1 MLRSTKLT
9 IELSERR
16 ERINALL
23 DKAELSDEER
33 TERDGL
39 AARLQE
45 LEPELRAAL
54 ASEAAEGIGETTQDV
69 VHGLD
74 AEARERLDLRA
85 KATLT
90 GYVTAHLAGRAP
102 SGAEAE
108 YRAAEDAG
116 DGIPVALFDPDPR
129 MAHVPPPAGNENRV
143 DAVTPAPSTVGTN
156 LMNVRPMVFAPSV
169 VSRLM
174 VDMPRVPTG
183 TYGEVRLTTALTAGP
198 KAAGAAAEATAAG
211 FTVETTTVKRVSA
224 RMAIR
229 AEDIASVGFGN
240 FEASLR
246 QNLSMALSA
255 ELDDQALNGDGSGD
269 NLAGIFQ
276 ALTDPT
282 DPTTKA
288 DFDSVIASYADMID
302 GLWALGMPDVRAVV
316 GPATLQLL
324 EQTFQTATSYAGETS
339 VAAYLRAR
347 AGGVWTNSRMPAAVS
362 NVQQAIAMRA
372 GFPGLRK
379 AVCPHWGRMGIEDVY
394 TGSAKAERYL
404 SFHVLLGDVIL
415 VQPDAYKQI
424 SFKLA

>member
-9 IELSERR
+9 IELSKAR

-23 DKAELSDEER
+23 DKSEALTDEER

-54 ASEAAEGIGETTQDV
+54 ASEAAEGIGERTEDV

-129 MAHVPPPAGNENRV
+129 TPATSAGPEARV

-169 VSRLM
+169 TSRLM
-174 VDMPRVPTG
+174 IDMPRVPTG
-183 TYGEVRLTTALTAGP
+183 TFGEVRLTTALTAGP

-255 ELDDQALNGDGSGD
+255 ELDGQALNGDGSGD

-282 DPTTKA
+282 APTTKA
-288 DFDSVIASYADMID
+288 DFDSVVQSYAEMID

-316 GPATLQLL
+316 GPATMQLL
-324 EQTFQTATSYAGETS
+324 EQTFQAATSYAGETS
-339 VAAYLRAR
+339 VAAYLRMN
-347 AGGVWTNSRMPAAVS
+347 AGGVWTNSRMPAAAS
-362 NVQQAIAMRA
+362 NVQQAIAMRS

>member
-23 DKAELSDEER
+23 DKTEALTDEER

-54 ASEAAEGIGETTQDV
+54 ASEASEGIGERTEDV

-129 MAHVPPPAGNENRV
+129 TPATSAGPEARV

-169 VSRLM
+169 TSRLM
-174 VDMPRVPTG
+174 IDMPRVPTG
-183 TYGEVRLTTALTAGP
+183 TFGEVRLTTALTAGP

-276 ALTDPT
+276 ALSDPT
-282 DPTTKA
+282 DPSTKA

-347 AGGVWTNSRMPAAVS
+347 AGGVWTNSRMPAAAS
-362 NVQQAIAMRA
+362 NIQQAIAMRS

-415 VQPDAYKQI
+415 VQPAAYKQI

>member
-9 IELSERR
+9 IELSKAR

-23 DKAELSDEER
+23 DKTEALTDEER

-54 ASEAAEGIGETTQDV
+54 ASEAAEGIGERTEDV

-74 AEARERLDLRA
+74 AEVRERLDLR
-85 KATLT
+85 KRATLT
-90 GYVTAHLAGRAP
+90 GYVTAHLAGRSP
-102 SGAEAE
+102 TGAEAE

-129 MAHVPPPAGNENRV
+129 TPTTAAAEARV

-372 GFPGLRK
+372 GFPALRK

-424 SFKLA
+424 AFKLA

>member
-23 DKAELSDEER
+23 DKDTLTDEER

-39 AARLQE
+39 AARLLE

-54 ASEAAEGIGETTQDV
+54 ASEAAEGVGEVTGDV
-69 VHGLD
+69 VHGMD
-74 AEARERLDLRA
+74 AETRERLDLRS

-90 GYVTAHLAGRAP
+90 GYVTAHLAGREP
-102 SGAEAE
+102 SGVEAE
-108 YRAAEDAG
+108 YRAAEQVAEG
-116 DGIPVALFDPDPR
+116 LPLALFDGDPR
-129 MAHVPPPAGNENRV
+129 TPEARV

-276 ALTDPT
+276 ALTDPI
-282 DPTTKA
+282 DPSDKA

-324 EQTFQTATSYAGETS
+324 EQTFQTATNYAGETS

-362 NVQQAIAMRA
+362 NIQQAIAMRA

-379 AVCPHWGRMGIEDVY
+379 AVCPHWGRMGIEDIY

-415 VQPDAYKQI
+415 VQPDAYKQVA
-424 SFKLA
+424 FKLA

>member
-54 ASEAAEGIGETTQDV
+54 ASEAAEGVGETTQDV

-129 MAHVPPPAGNENRV
+129 TPATAAAEARV

-424 SFKLA
+424 AFKLA